1 MADLT
6 FAPAAAAGIKP
17 VPQTSLA
24 DMLGM
29 ARGVQEYQQA
39 QQINPLS
46 LQLKQLEAQRAQETT
61 PSEIERQKSLSR
73 QQLTSEE
80 GSNLEL
86 QQKYAGA
93 AKAATSGLM
102 VSPYF
107 QPEPNKKYEP
117 EKMLHELDTVER
129 VLSAQGVKK
138 HPHGAMDQLREIIK
152 TDPSKAFGYLQT
164 LSAGELSPEGRMTL
178 GLPEKVAVT
187 PGQAFGTR
195 NPVTGKIEMAPLGA
209 APQAG
214 QPAPM
219 AAPTNMPLKYPVRSG
234 AQLFTAE
241 PSEIA
246 DRDAGIAYRQKLEAA
261 QRTLPT
267 SIRNAREVEKQ
278 ATDMM
283 KDLYFPSG
291 GLRGNIEQKL
301 RMAVESEKYDMLQK
315 DLANMALT
323 NNQTLGNAGDTVAG
337 LNMREV
343 ANGSIKVP
351 LPVLIQ
357 ISRRVQ
363 ADQTNIDMQTNG
375 ARKFVQKYGD
385 NNMSAFNEAWNNN
398 SKNTEVFEAMN
409 IYKNETDPVKRVKEI
424 DKLLGTNRKK
434 REEFFQQYQNLK
446 KLSETGSL

>member
-1 MADLT
+1 MT
-6 FAPAAAAGIKP
+6 AG
-17 VPQTSLA
+17 Q
-24 DMLGM
+24 
-29 ARGVQEYQQA
+29 
-39 QQINPLS
+39 
-46 LQLKQLEAQRAQETT
+46 
-61 PSEIERQKSLSR
+61 
-73 QQLTSEE
+73 
-80 GSNLEL
+80 
-86 QQKYAGA
+86 
-93 AKAATSGLM
+93 
-102 VSPYF
+102 
-107 QPEPNKKYEP
+107 
-117 EKMLHELDTVER
+117 
-129 VLSAQGVKK
+129 
-138 HPHGAMDQLREIIK
+138 
-152 TDPSKAFGYLQT
+152 
-164 LSAGELSPEGRMTL
+164 LSPENQMAL

-214 QPAPM
+214 QPATAP
-219 AAPTNMPLKYPVRSG
+219 APTNMPLKYPVRTG

-246 DRDAGIAYRQKLEAA
+246 DKDAGIAYRQKLEAA

-267 SIRNAREVEKQ
+267 AIRNAREVEKQ
-278 ATDMM
+278 ASEMM
-283 KDLYFPSG
+283 KDLYITSG
-291 GLRGNIEQKL
+291 GIPGKIEQKL
-301 RMAVESEKYDMLQK
+301 RMAVESEKYDLLQK
-315 DLANMALT
+315 DLANMALS

-357 ISRRVQ
+357 IARRVQ

-409 IYKNETDPVKRVKEI
+409 IYKNETDPVKRKNEI
-424 DKLLGTNRKK
+424 DKLLGANPKK
-434 REEFFQQYQNLK
+434 RQEFFEQYQNLK